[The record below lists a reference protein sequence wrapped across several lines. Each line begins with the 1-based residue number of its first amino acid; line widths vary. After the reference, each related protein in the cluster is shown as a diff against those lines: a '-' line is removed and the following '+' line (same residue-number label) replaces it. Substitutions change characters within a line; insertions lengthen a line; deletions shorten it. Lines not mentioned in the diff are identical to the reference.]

1 MLAADRPAPTPD
13 AIRKLAA
20 ATVAAAADSVA
31 ATAGVLSLPTA
42 GASAEF
48 RVTGLSDRTEYVAY
62 FTAQDLGQG
71 RQIMLATP

>member
-1 MLAADRPAPTPD
+1 VLAADRPAPTPD
-13 AIRKLAA
+13 VIRKLAA

-48 RVTGLSDRTEYVAY
+48 RVTGRGLHSSTFQLNLSR
-62 FTAQDLGQG
+62 F
-71 RQIMLATP
+71 